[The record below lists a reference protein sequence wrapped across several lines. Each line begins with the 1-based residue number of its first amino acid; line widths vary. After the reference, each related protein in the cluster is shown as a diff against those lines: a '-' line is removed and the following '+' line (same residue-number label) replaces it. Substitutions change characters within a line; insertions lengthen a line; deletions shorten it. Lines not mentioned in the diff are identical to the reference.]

1 MKEKTADIDILEEK
15 EKKAIN
21 NLNFI
26 VVTDI
31 YGNEVSIDKTKI
43 INEYNESVGIVL
55 NLVKTLIAENKE
67 LKDSNVEL
75 ATTIDC
81 LQTDLKEINEEYN
94 AEQKHEMENTIPKSK
109 AKEEING
116 KFKEAKGLYER
127 GVQPQA
133 QYTMKLLRDL
143 EQSLLGKE

>member
-15 EKKAIN
+15 EKKAIEY
-21 NLNFI
+21 LKLVAKERTLI
-26 VVTDI
+26 PLCDDI
-31 YGNEVSIDKTKI
+31 KI
-43 INEYNESVGIVL
+43 LL
-55 NLVKTLIAENKE
+55 NLVETLIAENKE
-67 LKDSNVEL
+67 LKEK
-75 ATTIDC
+75 I
-81 LQTDLKEINEEYN
+81 KEINEEYN

>member
-1 MKEKTADIDILEEK
+1 MLPR
-15 EKKAIN
+15 
-21 NLNFI
+21 
-26 VVTDI
+26 
-31 YGNEVSIDKTKI
+31 DKHIETL
-43 INEYNESVGIVL
+43 L
-55 NLVKTLIAENKE
+55 NLVSTLIAENKE
-67 LKDSNVEL
+67 LKEK
-75 ATTIDC
+75 I
-81 LQTDLKEINEEYN
+81 KEINEEYN

-109 AKEEING
+109 VEEEIDG

>member
-1 MKEKTADIDILEEK
+1 MKEKTDKLK
-15 EKKAIN
+15 EKIEKDYKDMMAVIN
-21 NLNFI
+21 STSLPLFVEDTI
-26 VVTDI
+26 EDMHI
-31 YGNEVSIDKTKI
+31 LIS
-43 INEYNESVGIVL
+43 
-55 NLVKTLIAENKE
+55 TLIAENKE
-67 LKDSNVEL
+67 LKEK
-75 ATTIDC
+75 I
-81 LQTDLKEINEEYN
+81 KEINEEYN

-109 AKEEING
+109 VKEEIDG

>member
-31 YGNEVSIDKTKI
+31 YDNEVSIDKTKI

-55 NLVKTLIAENKE
+55 NLVKNLISENKE
-67 LKDSNVEL
+67 LKEENRYLKSKIDEFREKYIELNKDSIAKSKVEE
-75 ATTIDC
+75 
-81 LQTDLKEINEEYN
+81 LKDKIHRELEIN
-94 AEQKHEMENTIPKSK
+94 AVT
-109 AKEEING
+109 
-116 KFKEAKGLYER
+116 R
-127 GVQPQA
+127 
-133 QYTMKLLRDL
+133 RDL
-143 EQSLLGKE
+143 IYVDLNLARIDEYFNALLGKE